1 MFGRFISVAIAFLPL
16 CVAQKIP
23 PNIPPNTET
32 ALDKGIEDF
41 RKEQYVDAQRDLE
54 TAVKLSPADARAIT
68 YLALA
73 RAALGDCGVTA
84 IDELRLQAYRNA
96 DPEIKRL
103 SGLAVV
109 RCLLVYNRISEAMP
123 MLTNLRSLFPDDP
136 DVLYES
142 TQVLNRAW
150 NAAVRDLR
158 QKAPQSF
165 RLNQLAAEN
174 FENQA
179 RYSEAAAEYR
189 KAIEKDPAGLSL
201 HYRLGRVLMLGGHDP
216 ESVAAA
222 RQAFEAELKLN
233 PWDAIAEFQIGQT
246 YAAAQDNAKAS
257 DHFERALQLAPKFA
271 EGMIA
276 LGKLKVADQ
285 SFKEAIALLERAVEL
300 QPMSEAAH
308 YNLMLAYRAAGKN
321 KQADREQA
329 EVKKLQ
335 ERK

>member
-1 MFGRFISVAIAFLPL
+1 MFRRSILVAIALLPL
-16 CVAQKIP
+16 CVAQR
-23 PNIPPNTET
+23 IPPNTET
-32 ALDKGIEDF
+32 ALDKGIDDF
-41 RKEQYVDAQRDLE
+41 RKKQYVDAQRDLE

-68 YLALA
+68 YLALT

-158 QKAPQSF
+158 EKASQSF
-165 RLNQLAAEN
+165 RLNQLAGEN

-179 RYSEAAAEYR
+179 RYSEAAVEYR
-189 KAIEKDPAGLSL
+189 KAIEKDPAALSL
-201 HYRLGRVLMLGGHDP
+201 HYRLGRVLLLGGHDP
-216 ESVAAA
+216 ESFQTA

-233 PWDAIAEFQIGQT
+233 PWDAAAEFQVGQT
-246 YAAAQDNAKAS
+246 YVATKDSGNAS
-257 DHFERALQLAPKFA
+257 EHYERALQLAPKFA
-271 EGMIA
+271 EAMVA
-276 LGKLKVADQ
+276 LGKLRVDAQ
-285 SFKEAIALLERAVEL
+285 NYKEAIALLERAVEL
-300 QPMSEAAH
+300 QPAMEAAH

-321 KQADREQA
+321 KQADREET
-329 EVKKLQ
+329 EVKKLR

>member
-1 MFGRFISVAIAFLPL
+1 MLRRFIFVAIALLPL
-16 CVAQKIP
+16 CAAQ
-23 PNIPPNTET
+23 NIPPNTET

-68 YLALA
+68 YLALT
-73 RAALGDCGVTA
+73 RAALGDCSVIA

-103 SGLAVV
+103 AGLAVV

-158 QKAPQSF
+158 QKAANSF

-179 RYSEAAAEYR
+179 RYPEAAAEYR
-189 KAIEKDPAGLSL
+189 KAIEKDPAALSL
-201 HYRLGRVLMLGGHDP
+201 HYRLGRVLMLGGRDP
-216 ESVAAA
+216 ESIAAA
-222 RQAFEAELKLN
+222 RQAFETELKLN
-233 PWDAIAEFQIGQT
+233 PWDAVAEFQIGQT
-246 YAAAQDNAKAS
+246 YVAAQESANAAG
-257 DHFERALQLAPKFA
+257 HFERALQLAPKFA

-276 LGKLKVADQ
+276 LGKLKIDAQ
-285 SFKEAIALLERAVEL
+285 NYKEAIALLERAVEL
-300 QPMSEAAH
+300 QPTSEAAH
-308 YNLMLAYRAAGKN
+308 TSLMLAYRAAGKN
-321 KQADREQA
+321 KQADREAVQ
-329 EVKKLQ
+329 VKKFE